1 MPRRAWS
8 AARWSLFA
16 ALSLTIVLAATA
28 CGSSKK
34 ASGSTTTASTT
45 TTSAPTTTNQV
56 LQLAS
61 ASTDV
66 DYSDPALAYGV
77 LSWEVEYETCSKLMN
92 YSDANGTASNVLT
105 PEAASGYPVI
115 SKDGKTYT
123 FTIRSGMKFSNGAPL
138 TAQSFVAAMNRDANP
153 SMNSPVTA
161 FVTDIVGWNDVVNKK
176 AKTIGGVTA
185 NGNKLTI
192 KLTERDGG
200 LLDKLAM
207 PFFCAIDPAKTPVD
221 PQGVKTLPG
230 SGPYYIA
237 SRTVG
242 KQLVMKV
249 NPYYKGDRPHR
260 AGTIVFTMNTDAQQ
274 TYLQVSNGTYATDP
288 NGLDNPAAASQ
299 LAAKYG
305 INKTRF
311 FVHATPE
318 TDYIALNTT
327 RPAFSSAAVR
337 KAVNYAIDRTAL
349 LRVRGFG
356 GGKTTTAILPPSLSG
371 GVEVTNPYPLNG
383 PDLKKAKSL
392 LGGNKC
398 GNVQL
403 WYQTGPEGTPQSG
416 ILSYDLQQLGCT
428 VSTKPFQGYAMYTAA
443 GVKGAAF
450 DAAMSGWYQDYAD
463 GFDFFHILLDGRAIT
478 GSNNN
483 NLAYFNQPSV
493 NTKIDTAN
501 QETGTQRAQSWGKL
515 DNYTMSNYAPWA
527 SYDNRN
533 IRDFVG
539 PKTAGYLFVPAY
551 GAMDL
556 GTLYLK

>member
-1 MPRRAWS
+1 MHKRAWS
-8 AARWSLFA
+8 APRWALFA
-16 ALSLTIVLAATA
+16 ALSLAIVLAATA

-34 ASGSTTTASTT
+34 ASGTTTAPTT
-45 TTSAPTTTNQV
+45 TAPTTTNQV

-77 LSWEVEYETCSKLMN
+77 LSWEIEYNTCSKLMN
-92 YSDANGTASNVLT
+92 YSDASGTVSNELT
-105 PEAASGYPVI
+105 PDAAEGYPII

-123 FTIRSGMKFSNGAPL
+123 FTIRSGIKFSNGAPL
-138 TAQSFVAAMNRDANP
+138 TAQSFVATMNRDANP
-153 SMNSPVTA
+153 SMNSPVNA

-176 AKTIGGVTA
+176 AKTISGVTA

-192 KLTERDGG
+192 KLTQRDGG

-249 NPYYKGDRPHR
+249 NPYYKGNRPHR
-260 AGTIVFTMNTDAQQ
+260 AGTIVFTMNTDPQQ
-274 TYLQVSNGTYATDP
+274 TYLQVSKGTYATDP

-299 LAAKYG
+299 LAKQYG
-305 INKTRF
+305 VNKTRF

-318 TDYIALNTT
+318 TDYVALNTT
-327 RPAFSSAAVR
+327 RPAFSSANSR
-337 KAVNYAIDRTAL
+337 KAVNYAIDRAAL
-349 LRVRGFG
+349 LRVFGFA
-356 GGKTTTAILPPSLSG
+356 GGKTTTAILPPSLAG
-371 GVEVTNPYPLNG
+371 GIEVNTAYPLNG
-383 PDLKKAKSL
+383 PDLAKAKSL
-392 LGGNKC
+392 MGGKAC
-398 GNVQL
+398 GDVSL
-403 WYQTGPEGTPQSG
+403 WYQTGPVGTPQSG
-416 ILSYDLQQLGCT
+416 ILSYDLKQLGCNVT
-428 VSTKPFQGYAMYTAA
+428 AKPFQGYAMYTAA
-443 GVKGAAF
+443 GVKGAPF

-463 GFDFFHILLDGRAIT
+463 GYDFFHILLDGRAIT

-483 NLAYFNQPSV
+483 NLAYFNEPSV
-493 NTKIDTAN
+493 NAQIDKAN
-501 QETGTQRAQSWGKL
+501 QETGTPRAQSWGKL
-515 DNYTMSNYAPWA
+515 DNYTMQNYAPWA
-527 SYDNRN
+527 SMDNRN
-533 IRDFVG
+533 VRDYVG

-556 GTLYLK
+556 ATLYLK